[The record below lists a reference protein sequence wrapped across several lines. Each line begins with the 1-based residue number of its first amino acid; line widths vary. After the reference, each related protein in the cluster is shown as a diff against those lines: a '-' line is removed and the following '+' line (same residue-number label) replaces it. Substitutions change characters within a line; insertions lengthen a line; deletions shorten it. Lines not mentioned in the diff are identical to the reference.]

1 MPADAQHGGEW
12 PARCAAFAEQWTKAI
27 DELDLVAAANA
38 PMSLLREVDAF
49 INRTEPFKVAKD
61 PARAGELA
69 SILAQCA
76 EAVRIAGVML
86 EPFLPEKTAQL
97 RAALGETAAGGTFA
111 ERAAWGGLAAGTALD
126 KCALFPRVE
135 AAKA

>member
-1 MPADAQHGGEW
+1 MA
-12 PARCAAFAEQWTKAI
+12 
-27 DELDLVAAANA
+27 
-38 PMSLLREVDAF
+38 LLREVDAF

-86 EPFLPEKTAQL
+86 EPFLPQKMSEL
-97 RAALGETAAGGTFA
+97 RTALGGTPDAPFA
-111 ERAAWGGLAAGTALD
+111 RRVAWGGIAPGTSLE
-126 KCALFPRVE
+126 KCALFPRV
-135 AAKA
+135 

>member
-1 MPADAQHGGEW
+1 MPEDAQRGGEW
-12 PARCAAFAEQWTKAI
+12 PARCAQAADAWQRAI

-38 PMSLLREVDAF
+38 PMALLRDVDAF

-97 RAALGETAAGGTFA
+97 RAALGGGDAAAPFA
-111 ERAAWGGLAAGTALD
+111 KRRAWGGIAAGTSLE
-126 KCALFPRVE
+126 KCALFPRV
-135 AAKA
+135 